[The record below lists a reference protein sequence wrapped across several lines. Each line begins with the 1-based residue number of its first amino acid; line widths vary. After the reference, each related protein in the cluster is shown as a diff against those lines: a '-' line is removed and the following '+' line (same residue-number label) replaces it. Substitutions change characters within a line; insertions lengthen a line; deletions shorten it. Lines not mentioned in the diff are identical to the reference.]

1 MKRNYIIS
9 IFINSLLFLVLALS
23 AKAQVIQS
31 GTAQLSIKISDV
43 MSIDPSSSIHAEAVH
58 FQYKNEGD
66 YNHSQTIVRNSY
78 LIITA
83 TQTFD
88 VKVKADGPNFV
99 GEGSA
104 AGSTIPVNVLTVDAT
119 DNTNFP
125 GATISVVNLST
136 ENQNIITGAERGSNQ
151 HVTIKYIIP
160 QAMSQSPDI
169 LGKPGGNYMQTLTY
183 SVTAH

>member
-1 MKRNYIIS
+1 MKRNIIIS
-9 IFINSLLFLVLALS
+9 IFISILLLITFSV
-23 AKAQVIQS
+23 KAQIIQS

-43 MSIDPSSSIHAEAVH
+43 MSIDPSSSIHSESVL

-66 YNHSQTIVRNSY
+66 YNTNQTIVKESY

-88 VKVKADGPNFV
+88 VKVKADGPNFI
-99 GEGSA
+99 GEGNA
-104 AGSTIPVNVLTVDAT
+104 AGSLIPVNVLTLDAT
-119 DNTNFP
+119 GNTNLS
-125 GATISVVNLST
+125 GATISVINLST
-136 ENQNIITGAERGSNQ
+136 ENQNIITAANRGSDK
-151 HVTIKYIIP
+151 HVTVKYIIP
-160 QAMSQSPDI
+160 QAKSQSTDI